1 MTSSPDRRHWPLV
14 LLVAVCVL
22 GTTVIAQSPDELA
35 RRRLE
40 SGRAFLKDKKYGE
53 AIKDFEAV
61 LQSYPTSS
69 VADDALLDIAT
80 YQLETAHD
88 FTAADAR
95 VKELIKSYPGADST
109 AMALVLE
116 GRIALARARTD
127 ESVDTALA
135 SFDRVPR
142 LFPGSLAV
150 PASMYYGGEA
160 ARLRGDRAQAL
171 QRFTQL
177 ATQFPTSQWTASAL
191 LGSAMS
197 LTSAGQPVRAMEQL
211 QRVRLQFPNS
221 GEALVALDWN
231 TILYRLYLRS
241 PAQPSHVFS
250 GRTVAGPAG
259 KLKDVVDIAID
270 RDDNLLVVS
279 NNNVSTYGAKGTQ
292 TSTLPAA
299 EAETVAFDRFGK
311 VLTVHEAG
319 VRMEGKTPVPLVPP
333 MQGDSVRQLKA
344 ADGLMTA
351 SGEYLVADRE
361 MKSILKFQPDGKY
374 AGEFAKMIAV
384 RRMAIN
390 DRDDVVA
397 LDRDTKGVSLYGRDG
412 KLLKQIPEK
421 GTNYQLRN
429 PTDVGFDALGHIY
442 VLDKLNVLVFSPDA
456 AKLLTTFTTKEKT
469 PGAFGEGNA
478 LALDAAGRLYVFDGR
493 SDSVKVYR

>member
-1 MTSSPDRRHWPLV
+1 MSSYRDLRRWLAAGVAASV
-14 LLVAVCVL
+14 LCA
-22 GTTVIAQSPDELA
+22 TAFAQSADDLA

-40 SGRAFLKDKKYGE
+40 SGRAFFKERKYSE

-69 VADDALLDIAT
+69 VADDALLEIGI
-80 YQLETAHD
+80 YQLEVARD
-88 FTAADAR
+88 LTAADAR
-95 VKELIKSYPGADST
+95 VKELIKTYPAADST

-116 GRIALARARTD
+116 GRIALARGRND

-142 LFPGSLAV
+142 LYPGSLAV

-177 ATQFPTSQWTASAL
+177 ATEFPTSPWTASAL
-191 LGSAMS
+191 LGSAIS
-197 LTSAGQPVRAMEQL
+197 LTNAGQPVRAMEQL
-211 QRVRLQFPNS
+211 QRVRTQFPS
-221 GEALVALDWN
+221 TSEALVALDWN
-231 TILYRLYLRS
+231 TILYRLYLRT
-241 PAQPSHVFS
+241 PAQGSFVFS

-259 KLKDVVDIAID
+259 KLKDVVDIAVD
-270 RDDNLLVVS
+270 RDDNLLVAS
-279 NNNVSTYGAKGTQ
+279 KNSVSTYGAKGNQ
-292 TSTLPAA
+292 TASLPAL
-299 EAETVAFDRFGK
+299 EPETVAFDRFGK

-333 MQGDSVRQLKA
+333 LRGDERRELKVTDSV
-344 ADGLMTA
+344 MTA
-351 SGEYLVADRE
+351 SGEYLVADRD
-361 MKSILKFQPDGKY
+361 MKAILRFLPDGKY
-374 AGEFAKMIAV
+374 AGEFAKTIAV

-390 DRDDVVA
+390 DRDEVVA
-397 LDRDTKGVSLYGRDG
+397 LDRDAKSVSLFSREG
-412 KLLKQIPEK
+412 KLLKVIAEK
-421 GTNYQLRN
+421 GASYQLRN
-429 PTDVGFDALGHIY
+429 PTDVGFDAMGHVY
-442 VLDKLNVLVFSPDA
+442 VLDRTAVLVFSPDA
-456 AKLLTTFTTKEKT
+456 TKLLTTFTTKEKT

-478 LALDAAGRLYVFDGR
+478 MALDSAGRLYVFDGR

>member
-1 MTSSPDRRHWPLV
+1 VP
-14 LLVAVCVL
+14 LVAVCVL
-22 GTTVIAQSPDELA
+22 GTTAFAQSPDELA

-40 SGRAFLKDKKYGE
+40 SGRAFLKDKKYAEG
-53 AIKDFEAV
+53 IKDFEAV

-80 YQLETAHD
+80 YHLEIARD
-88 FTAADAR
+88 FAAADAR
-95 VKELIKSYPGADST
+95 VKELIKNYPGADST

-116 GRIALARARTD
+116 GRIALARGRTD

-177 ATQFPTSQWTASAL
+177 ATQFPTSPWTASAL
-191 LGSAMS
+191 LGSALS
-197 LTSAGQPVRAMEQL
+197 LTNAGQPLRAMEQL
-211 QRVRLQFPNS
+211 QRVRTQFPNTD
-221 GEALVALDWN
+221 EALVALDWN
-231 TILYRLYLRS
+231 TILYRLYLRT
-241 PAQPSHVFS
+241 PAQASHVFS

-259 KLKDVVDIAID
+259 KLKDVVDIAVD
-270 RDDNLLVVS
+270 RDNNLLVVS
-279 NNNVSTYGAKGTQ
+279 NNNVLTFGAKGTQ
-292 TSTLPAA
+292 TSVLPAL
-299 EAETVAFDRFGK
+299 EAETVAFDRFGR

-319 VRMEGKTPVPLVPP
+319 VRVEGKTPVPLVPP
-333 MQGDSVRQLKA
+333 IQGNNPRELKA
-344 ADGLMTA
+344 ADALMTA
-351 SGEYLVADRE
+351 SGEYLLADRE

-374 AGEFAKMIAV
+374 AGEYAKAVAV

-390 DRDDVVA
+390 DRDEVIA

-421 GTNYQLRN
+421 GPTYQLRN
-429 PTDVGFDALGHIY
+429 PTDVGFDAMGHIY
-442 VLDKLNVLVFSPDA
+442 VLDKLNVLVFSADGS
-456 AKLLTTFTTKEKT
+456 KLLTTFTTKEKT